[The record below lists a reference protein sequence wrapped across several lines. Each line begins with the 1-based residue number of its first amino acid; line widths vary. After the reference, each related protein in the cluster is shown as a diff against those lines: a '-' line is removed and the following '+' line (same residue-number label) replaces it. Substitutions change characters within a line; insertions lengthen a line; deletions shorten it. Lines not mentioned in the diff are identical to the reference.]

1 MVKKSRRRG
10 VGADGAA
17 GRNETNL
24 KAMWKY
30 IRPYL
35 HLALIAALFMVGE
48 VLMDLLQPEIMSRI
62 VDEGVLGT
70 NNNGVGNM
78 SVIWS
83 SGLRMI
89 ILVIFGGLC
98 GSLNNVFVH
107 ISSQNVGNDMRKDCF
122 RNIMT
127 FSFP

>member
-17 GRNETNL
+17 GRNETIL